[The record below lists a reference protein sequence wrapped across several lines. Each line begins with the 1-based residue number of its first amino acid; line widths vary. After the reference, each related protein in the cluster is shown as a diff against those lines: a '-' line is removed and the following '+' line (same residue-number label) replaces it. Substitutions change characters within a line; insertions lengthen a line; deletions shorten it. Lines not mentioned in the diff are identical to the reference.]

1 MIAFSFFTLNVTA
14 GNSKDE
20 QQQIEKRIEK
30 LIKKMTLEEKVSLLH
45 GNSKFH
51 VAAIPRLGIPEWSLS
66 DGPHG
71 VRAEIKRDSWSYAG
85 WTTDSSTY
93 FPTGTAMAAAWN
105 PALAHHRGEV
115 LGEEARWRKKDV
127 LLGPGVNIIRDP
139 LCGRNFEYL
148 SEDPYLN
155 GVLASQYVKGLQSRD
170 VAASVKHFALN
181 NQETNRMDYEAI
193 CSERALREI
202 YLPAFKAVVQ
212 DGGALTVM
220 AAYDKYLGHFCAENE
235 YLANTILR
243 KEWGFDGCYVSDWGA
258 VHSTVPSTHARLDLE
273 MGTNI
278 KDYKNWYYA
287 NPLLEAVRKG
297 EVKESTIDQLV
308 ADNLRVMIK
317 TKVLDPKKRFNGGCI
332 NTPEHQQS
340 AYKAATEAVVLLK
353 NEGKLLPL
361 DASKLKSIAVIGD
374 NATRKHS
381 FGGQSSEIKALYEV
395 TPLEALQKKYGNSLQ
410 INFAQ
415 GYEKLTQY
423 KDMGD
428 NGLTAG
434 QLTTARQQSRKLLDE
449 AVEAAR
455 KSDVAIVFAG
465 LNHDYDTE
473 SADRKDME
481 LPYGQNQLIQE
492 VVRAN
497 PRTIVVVVA
506 GSPLNLCSVNLCVP
520 SIVWGWYDGME
531 AGNAFADVLFGNV
544 NPSGKMPFSV
554 PYNLMQAPAH
564 AFGNFPGLD
573 KKVHYDEGIL
583 VGYRWYDTKQLPVLY
598 PFGYGLSY
606 TTFDYNRLATDK
618 QTYSAND
625 TINVTFQLK
634 NSGERDGAEVAEL
647 YVSDPECSVLRPV
660 KELKGFSKEYLR
672 AGESRD
678 VTIRVPVAQLAFYSE
693 AAKKFVVEPGKF
705 IIHIAASAADVRQSV
720 EINVN

>member
-1 MIAFSFFTLNVTA
+1 
-14 GNSKDE
+14 
-20 QQQIEKRIEK
+20 
-30 LIKKMTLEEKVSLLH
+30 
-45 GNSKFH
+45 
-51 VAAIPRLGIPEWSLS
+51 
-66 DGPHG
+66 
-71 VRAEIKRDSWSYAG
+71 
-85 WTTDSSTY
+85 
-93 FPTGTAMAAAWN
+93 
-105 PALAHHRGEV
+105 
-115 LGEEARWRKKDV
+115 
-127 LLGPGVNIIRDP
+127 
-139 LCGRNFEYL
+139 
-148 SEDPYLN
+148 
-155 GVLASQYVKGLQSRD
+155 
-170 VAASVKHFALN
+170 
-181 NQETNRMDYEAI
+181 
-193 CSERALREI
+193 
-202 YLPAFKAVVQ
+202 
-212 DGGALTVM
+212 
-220 AAYDKYLGHFCAENE
+220 
-235 YLANTILR
+235 
-243 KEWGFDGCYVSDWGA
+243 
-258 VHSTVPSTHARLDLE
+258 
-273 MGTNI
+273 
-278 KDYKNWYYA
+278 
-287 NPLLEAVRKG
+287 
-297 EVKESTIDQLV
+297 
-308 ADNLRVMIK
+308 
-317 TKVLDPKKRFNGGCI
+317 
-332 NTPEHQQS
+332 
-340 AYKAATEAVVLLK
+340 
-353 NEGKLLPL
+353 
-361 DASKLKSIAVIGD
+361 
-374 NATRKHS
+374 
-381 FGGQSSEIKALYEV
+381 
-395 TPLEALQKKYGNSLQ
+395 LEALQKKYGNSLQ

-531 AGNAFADVLFGNV
+531 AGNAFADVLFGKV

-606 TTFDYNRLATDK
+606 TTFDYSRLATDK